1 MDKPIIIF
9 VCAIGSF
16 CMVIVA
22 GNFKSKSNGTA
33 SFVYRLAMVLTI
45 IFVVLLLIIF
55 IDWIFD
61 GVILFW
67 IKGNINE

>member
-1 MDKPIIIF
+1 MDKSIIIF
-9 VCAIGSF
+9 ICAVVSF
-16 CMVIVA
+16 CMVIIA
-22 GNFKSKSNGTA
+22 GHFKHTRTT

-45 IFVVLLLIIF
+45 IFVALLLIIF